1 MGELTILAAVIAG
14 LVSFL
19 SPCVLPVV
27 PAYLGQLGAIVV
39 AGLGSASTDTVLA
52 TPSLAMAGAG
62 MGQTAG
68 ATVPARPALSRGAR
82 RRQVLPHA
90 ILFVLG
96 FGGVFT
102 VLGTGAQYAFQG
114 LTPDQLD
121 IVRKVGGAV
130 LVVLGLNLAGVF
142 RFSTLARSWRPLDER
157 WAARRRG
164 RTPTGPS
171 GFGAFGL
178 GAVFALG
185 WTPCVGPT
193 LGAIFAL
200 SAAGPSAQAAV
211 LFAAYSL
218 GLGVPFIVLALALD
232 RAPAITRPLVRHGRL
247 IEIIGGGLV
256 VLIGL
261 AVIFDWLTFLAARL
275 SFLTPRV

>member
-1 MGELTILAAVIAG
+1 MPELTIAAAVIAG

-27 PAYLGQLGAIVV
+27 PAYLGQLGAIAVSDR
-39 AGLGSASTDTVLA
+39 ALALQAAMATATAAPMPATALAGSAPVTT
-52 TPSLAMAGAG
+52 TPSA
-62 MGQTAG
+62 TA
-68 ATVPARPALSRGAR
+68 TTDGAR

-90 ILFVLG
+90 LLFVLG

-102 VLGTGAQYAFQG
+102 VLGTAAQYAFQG

-121 IVRKVGGAV
+121 IVRFVGGAI
-130 LVVLGLNLAGVF
+130 LVVLGFNLAGVF

-157 WAARRRG
+157 ARRDARPAG
-164 RTPTGPS
+164 RANAL
-171 GFGAFGL
+171 GAFGL
-178 GAVFALG
+178 GAVFAFG

-200 SAAGPSAQAAV
+200 SASGPSAQAAI

-218 GLGVPFIVLALALD
+218 GLGVPFILLALALD
-232 RAPAITRPLVRHGRL
+232 RAPAITRPLLRHGRK
-247 IEIIGGGLV
+247 IEIIGGLLV
-256 VLIGL
+256 VIIGF
-261 AVIFDWLTFLAARL
+261 AVMFDWLTFIAARF
-275 SFLTPRV
+275 SFLNPSV